1 MKIQEF
7 TDEQKQKLRKNL
19 REAMRVLGEIDRIKQ
34 EIANIRNN
42 SNYPA
47 TRLKGT
53 IQK

>member
-1 MKIQEF
+1 MKIQEI
-7 TDEQKQKLRKNL
+7 TEEQKRKLRKGL
-19 REAMRVLGEIDRIKQ
+19 REAFKLLGEIDRIKQ

-53 IQK
+53 IRK